1 MSSEGEVEGREICEV
16 VAGSHADLCLL
27 QCSLHHVIWA
37 TSSVCSIG
45 VFFGTGAPLD
55 SGRFKLALREA
66 LCYYQDGRGSLMLL
80 GCFCKHRM
88 PTLCAFHP
96 ISLNVAL
103 RTCRYSSRAHSHD
116 LASHAFTL
124 QTRKH
129 PQLERTRRSR
139 NPHLRR

>member
-66 LCYYQDGRGSLMLL
+66 LCYYQDGRGQLDVAWVLL
-80 GCFCKHRM
+80 Q
-88 PTLCAFHP
+88 
-96 ISLNVAL
+96 
-103 RTCRYSSRAHSHD
+103 
-116 LASHAFTL
+116 ASHADLVCISSHQF
-124 QTRKH
+124 
-129 PQLERTRRSR
+129 ECCS
-139 NPHLRR
+139 PHLSLLESRSFS